1 VVEGIPYSG
10 NLKVFV
16 QIDNHV
22 AKHINRVLRSL
33 RPGGHHSLNSSH
45 RERMSIG
52 QSDRLVMEAGH
63 AFSAIPLAIGVDS
76 ARFQLLCHAA
86 DIRLANDVTGEIHF
100 PEKLPMNLVV
110 DGVRSIALNEEV
122 PSWDDSGDDV
132 GSA

>member
-1 VVEGIPYSG
+1 
-10 NLKVFV
+10 
-16 QIDNHV
+16 
-22 AKHINRVLRSL
+22 
-33 RPGGHHSLNSSH
+33 
-45 RERMSIG
+45 MSIG

-63 AFSAIPLAIGVDS
+63 AFSAVPLAIGVDS
-76 ARFQLLCHAA
+76 ARFQLLCHSA

-132 GSA
+132 GSS